1 MKQILFSLFVF
12 TLLTASSTAFAE
24 KTETRN
30 VGKSF
35 NGIDVSSGI
44 DLYIRMGDTEEV
56 KIVADDDIIEKI
68 ITEVEGGVLKIYVK
82 QNNWFNWSGNEKRKA
97 YVTVKELK
105 KVHASAGS
113 DVKSENTLKGDDLE
127 VSASSGSDLTL
138 DVFYKNLKVDTSSG
152 SDANLSG
159 KVKYLTASSSSG
171 SDLDARNL
179 ESVICKV
186 SVSSGSDATVNV
198 SEELEASASSGGDID
213 YYGNPSVKNIDESSG
228 GDVSHK

>member
-1 MKQILFSLFVF
+1 MKQIFFSLIAL
-12 TLLTASSTAFAE
+12 TLLTISTSAFAE

-30 VGKSF
+30 VGGSF

-44 DLYIRMGDTEEV
+44 DLYIRMGETEEV
-56 KIVADDDIIEKI
+56 KIVADNDIIDKI
-68 ITEVEGGVLKIYVK
+68 ITKVEGGVLKIYVK

-105 KVHASAGS
+105 SIDASAGS
-113 DVKSENTLKGDDLE
+113 DVKSENTLKGDDLK

-138 DVFYKNLKVDTSSG
+138 DLFCKNLKVDTSSG
-152 SDANLSG
+152 SDAKLSG

>member
-12 TLLTASSTAFAE
+12 TLLTASAAAFAE

-30 VGKSF
+30 VGKNF

>member
-1 MKQILFSLFVF
+1 MKKILFSLFVL
-12 TLLTASSTAFAE
+12 TLLTASSAAFAE

-30 VGKSF
+30 VGKNF

-44 DLYIRMGDTEEV
+44 DLFIRLGDTEEV
-56 KIVADDDIIEKI
+56 KIVADDDIIDKI

-97 YVTVKELK
+97 YVTIKELK
-105 KVHASAGS
+105 QVHASAGS

-138 DVFYKNLKVDTSSG
+138 DVIYKNLKVDTSSG
-152 SDANLSG
+152 SDAKLSG

-171 SDLDARNL
+171 SDLDAGNL

-186 SVSSGSDATVNV
+186 NVSSGSDATVNV
-198 SEELEASASSGGDID
+198 SEELDASASSGGDID

>member
-1 MKQILFSLFVF
+1 MKQILFSLIAL
-12 TLLTASSTAFAE
+12 TLLTISTSAFAE

-30 VGKSF
+30 VGGSF

-44 DLYIRMGDTEEV
+44 DLYIRMGETEEV
-56 KIVADDDIIEKI
+56 KIVANNDIIDKI
-68 ITEVEGGVLKIYVK
+68 ITKVEGGVLKIYVK

-105 KVHASAGS
+105 SIDASAGS
-113 DVKSENTLKGDDLE
+113 DVKSENTLKGDDLK

-138 DVFYKNLKVDTSSG
+138 DLFCKNLKVDTSSG
-152 SDANLSG
+152 SDAKLSG

>member
-1 MKQILFSLFVF
+1 MKQILFSLLVL
-12 TLLTASSTAFAE
+12 TLLTVSTSVYAE

-30 VGKSF
+30 VGESF

-44 DLYIRMGDTEEV
+44 DLYIRMGETEQV
-56 KIVADDDIIEKI
+56 KIVADDDFIDKI
-68 ITEVEGGVLKIYVK
+68 ITEVEDGVLKIYVK

-97 YVTVKELK
+97 YVTIKELK

-138 DVFYKNLKVDTSSG
+138 ELLFKTLKVDTSSG

>member
-1 MKQILFSLFVF
+1 MKQILFSLIAL
-12 TLLTASSTAFAE
+12 TLLTISTSAFAE

-30 VGKSF
+30 VGGSF

-44 DLYIRMGDTEEV
+44 DLYIRMGETEEV
-56 KIVADDDIIEKI
+56 KIVADNDIIDKI
-68 ITEVEGGVLKIYVK
+68 ITKVEGGVLKIYVK

-97 YVTVKELK
+97 YVTVKDLK
-105 KVHASAGS
+105 SLHASAGS

-138 DVFYKNLKVDTSSG
+138 EVFYKNLKVDSSSG

-171 SDLDARNL
+171 SDLDARDL
-179 ESVICKV
+179 ESVTCKV
-186 SVSSGSDATVNV
+186 SVSSGSDAIVNV

>member
-1 MKQILFSLFVF
+1 
-12 TLLTASSTAFAE
+12 
-24 KTETRN
+24 
-30 VGKSF
+30 
-35 NGIDVSSGI
+35 
-44 DLYIRMGDTEEV
+44 
-56 KIVADDDIIEKI
+56 
-68 ITEVEGGVLKIYVK
+68 
-82 QNNWFNWSGNEKRKA
+82 
-97 YVTVKELK
+97 
-105 KVHASAGS
+105 
-113 DVKSENTLKGDDLE
+113 
-127 VSASSGSDLTL
+127 VSASSGSDLTI
-138 DVFYKNLKVDTSSG
+138 DVFYKNLKLDTSSG

-179 ESVICKV
+179 ESVICNV